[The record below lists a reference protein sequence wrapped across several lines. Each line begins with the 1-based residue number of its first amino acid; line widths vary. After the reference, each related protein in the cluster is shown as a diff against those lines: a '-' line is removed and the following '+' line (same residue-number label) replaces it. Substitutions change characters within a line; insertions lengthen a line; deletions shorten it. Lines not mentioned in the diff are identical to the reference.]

1 MEKAVLEGHF
11 VIIEHLIV
19 GGAEGGAGMLHKI
32 TKPTASRGDSEVL
45 EDVFHH
51 AHIIAGSSGEEDG
64 AGTPMTV
71 DHMLRAARSRDC
83 WSAPKDA
90 LLLLE
95 RRLCQTC

>member
-45 EDVFHH
+45 EDVFHLKEPTFVS
-51 AHIIAGSSGEEDG
+51 AQEWFNAMACFDSLSGHEG
-64 AGTPMTV
+64 
-71 DHMLRAARSRDC
+71 RDAT
-83 WSAPKDA
+83 SACLTGHKA
-90 LLLLE
+90 
-95 RRLCQTC
+95 